1 MQAENSSSSKSAA
14 LPRRSERLDVH
25 NCSVSSIALQTNA
38 TAGGALKVLFV
49 LSVSPYPKNIG
60 KRIMLGGI
68 CDYLKQSPNVSS
80 ICVAS
85 FAGRDMSA
93 GLEHTIALPRPSSR
107 RRISNALWYSLA
119 RRSKSLQESFFW
131 NPRAQEKLDSLVE
144 QFQPNLII
152 YDTLRTGQY
161 GKGHSE
167 ERNLNNAVEVI
178 YMDDLFSVRYSKM
191 LSLMKEQ
198 GMNGIDA
205 MGNFGANIPGV
216 LLRICQKYPV
226 VQKLLLHVERSLV
239 AASENEAPARFDR
252 ALLVSSVE
260 RDILRLRTD
269 AENIFT
275 LPPRLDS
282 FSISRRAWN
291 GTPEF
296 VFLGS
301 LNLAHN
307 TISIET
313 FLEQNLETLRQ
324 QIPGIKIS
332 VIGGGAGENLKRL
345 AALYPENVVLHGF
358 VKDLDEVLLRAC
370 AMISPLTFGSGVKLK
385 VIDSLRCGIPLI
397 TTSHGIEG
405 IEVGN
410 SSGVLKRD
418 VNGFPAAML
427 SLLDPTINAVCS
439 RDNAELYRRFYSS
452 AAVDRVYGRTLLGIE
467 SSSVASNQI
476 DSAAS

>member
-1 MQAENSSSSKSAA
+1 MPAFSESSK
-14 LPRRSERLDVH
+14 
-25 NCSVSSIALQTNA
+25 ALQTNA
-38 TAGGALKVLFV
+38 AAGGAVKVLFV
-49 LSVSPYPKNIG
+49 LSVSPYPKNVG

-68 CDYLKQSPNVSS
+68 CDYLKQSPNVTS

-85 FAGRDMSA
+85 FAGGEMSP
-93 GLEHTIALPRPSSR
+93 GLEHTVLLPRPSSR
-107 RRISNALWYSLA
+107 RRISNAIWYSLV

-131 NPRAQEKLDSLVE
+131 NPRAQEKLDLLVE

-152 YDTLRTGQY
+152 YDTLRTGQFA
-161 GKGHSE
+161 KGRSGH
-167 ERNLNNAVEVI
+167 NAVEVI
-178 YMDDLFSVRYSKM
+178 YMDDLFSVRYGKM
-191 LSLMKEQ
+191 LALMKQQ
-198 GMNGIDA
+198 GMQGIDA
-205 MGNFGANIPGV
+205 MGNFGSNVPGI

-226 VQKLLLHVERSLV
+226 VQKVLLHVERSLV
-239 AASENEAPARFDR
+239 AASEDQAPARFDR

-313 FLEQNLETLRQ
+313 FIEQNLETLRQ
-324 QIPGIKIS
+324 QIPRIKIS
-332 VIGGGAGENLKRL
+332 ILGQGAGANLKRL
-345 AALYPENVVLHGF
+345 AALYPEHVVLHGF
-358 VKDLDEVLLRAC
+358 VKDLDEILLRAC

-410 SSGVLKRD
+410 SSGVLQQD
-418 VNGFPAAML
+418 VNHFPAAML
-427 SLLDPTINAVCS
+427 RLLDPTVNAISS
-439 RDNAELYRRFYSS
+439 RDNAELYRRYYSS

-467 SSSVASNQI
+467 PSSAHGNQL